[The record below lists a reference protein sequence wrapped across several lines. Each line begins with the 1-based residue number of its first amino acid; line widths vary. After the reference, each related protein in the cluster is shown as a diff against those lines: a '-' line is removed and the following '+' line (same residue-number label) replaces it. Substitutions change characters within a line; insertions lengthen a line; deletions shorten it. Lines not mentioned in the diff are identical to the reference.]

1 MGGYVIIHIV
11 TPQYFD
17 YSKPHF
23 FAIPHK
29 EIPSLKATAYCTA
42 VAFFRINF
50 SQGVNRLTRKD
61 KLTNGNITF

>member
-1 MGGYVIIHIV
+1 MGGDVIIHIV

-50 SQGVNRLTRKD
+50 
-61 KLTNGNITF
+61 